1 MVNCEW
7 WMVFNYSPRS
17 TGSHGCK
24 AVEWGSL
31 FTNNYSLNTRTR
43 SNNISGALYIIAT
56 PIGNLKDITF
66 RAIEVLKSI
75 DLIACEDT
83 RRTKILLS
91 RYNIK
96 TTLTSYFEHNQLK
109 KAGYLIGLLKEGKN
123 IALVSDAGTPGISDP
138 GYRII
143 KDAIDSGVEIQA
155 IPGPNAAI
163 TALVL
168 SGMPTDRFVFEG
180 FLPNKATARK
190 KRLAEFKGEKRT
202 IILYESPYR
211 VLKTLKDMKET
222 FGDIKT
228 ACIREATKK
237 FEEIKRN
244 NLSNLISFFEKTSPR
259 GEFVLVF
266 NLRQR
271 KAPSLGGED
280 GVRGL

>member
-1 MVNCEW
+1 MKG
-7 WMVFNYSPRS
+7 
-17 TGSHGCK
+17 T
-24 AVEWGSL
+24 
-31 FTNNYSLNTRTR
+31 
-43 SNNISGALYIIAT
+43 LYIVAT
-56 PIGNLKDITF
+56 PIGNLEDITF
-66 RAIEVLKSI
+66 RAIETLKRV

-96 TTLTSYFEHNQLK
+96 NALTSYFEHNKLK
-109 KAGYLIGLLKEGKN
+109 RKRYLIGLLKEGKDV
-123 IALVSDAGTPGISDP
+123 ALVSDAGTPGISDP

-143 KDAIDSGVEIQA
+143 RDAIDNDIEVVA

-180 FLPNKATARK
+180 FLSSKTIARK
-190 KRLAEFKGEKRT
+190 KRLAGFKGEKRT

-211 VLKTLKDMKET
+211 ILKTLQDMKEV
-222 FGDIKT
+222 FGEIKV

-237 FEEIKRN
+237 FEEVKRD
-244 NLSNLISFFEKTSPR
+244 NLSDLISYLEEKHPR

-266 NLRQR
+266 NLRN
-271 KAPSLGGED
+271 L
-280 GVRGL
+280 VTHT